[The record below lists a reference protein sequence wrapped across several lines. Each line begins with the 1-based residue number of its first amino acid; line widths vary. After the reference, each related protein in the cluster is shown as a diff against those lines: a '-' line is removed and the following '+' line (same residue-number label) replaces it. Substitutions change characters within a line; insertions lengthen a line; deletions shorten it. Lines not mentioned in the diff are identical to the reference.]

1 VEEAVML
8 TGRDFIRHRLTN
20 HTLPRVAMVIAGLF
34 MLVYALF
41 APAESSPTI
50 WGPAGRPDPLLLAS
64 VKIGLG
70 SYLYSDTTLSLWGDG
85 SKLDVT
91 ADGLYF
97 SEDTSR
103 TAGDND
109 IDILSVVEAADASPE
124 TTLIMRLDD
133 VDDLIDFLADTRF
146 GALLTPDDGGEVAI
160 FNRDVSASAVDG
172 TRQGII
178 IRSDTTDVLSAGA
191 TADGSGGVDS
201 VYVQFHGDVITES
214 DHYGWTGSW
223 VNAESDTVKVENGII
238 WDVVSP

>member
-1 VEEAVML
+1 MYKTVLTILAIVGIASAGGFDGGGGWDCSSSWGVPWYHENLELNTYLDADSVDSDHAVINSDL
-8 TGRDFIRHRLTN
+8 EIGAGAYIFGGTN
-20 HTLPRVAMVIAGLF
+20 IP
-34 MLVYALF
+34 
-41 APAESSPTI
+41 I
-50 WGPAGRPDPLLLAS
+50 WGG
-64 VKIGLG
+64 
-70 SYLYSDTTLSLWGDG
+70 G
-85 SKLDVT
+85 SKLEIT
-91 ADGLYF
+91 SGGMYF